1 MAFNKIT
8 LGQEDGISGGIANVA
23 FFKKP
28 LDIVT
33 INTIYTSLKNQDPP
47 LTK

>member
-8 LGQEDGISGGIANVA
+8 LGQENGLSGGIANVA

-28 LDIVT
+28 LDILT
-33 INTIYTSLKNQDPP
+33 INTIYTSLKSMDPP
-47 LTK
+47 IVK